1 MVSTRLLPYTLL
13 LFWVLYPLT
22 LAAAS
27 RQIQTADQQDS
38 SSQQVPTQ
46 SSARIS
52 GHVYRA
58 DTGEPLSDA
67 VVFLEPQEAV
77 LHRAFPQAR
86 TEPDGSFVFPEAAP
100 GDYNIDAS
108 AFGFLGKT
116 YGVDGPQSRPK
127 TVSLKPSQ
135 SIKGIDFRLDAA
147 GAISGSVYDDNG
159 KPVVGVMV
167 TAAHAEYRLD
177 GSRHFGFGDGSSTDD
192 DGNFYISGL
201 RPGSYYVR
209 AGEEG
214 RNPEHRF
221 SYQPQYYPNASL
233 LDDAQRV
240 QVTSGTERS
249 GIQIWGVK
257 SEPTYTISGKIIA
270 PPAQTRKRRYD
281 VTVNRSG
288 DPPNLHSLN
297 GNFAETAFSL
307 DGLPAGEYIVTAWAI
322 DPVGDDWTV
331 SGQGYS
337 LVRITDK
344 DFEVNV
350 NIGNGAEVRGKV
362 GLEGSRNIPSAGV
375 RVLFIPTDH
384 PGVIGGSAVADQ
396 EGDFDIRDIPPG
408 HYRFFS
414 MGAAYVKR
422 AQCSG
427 RDYTIEPIDV
437 GVSTLLNDCEI
448 TLATDTAT
456 ISGQVLDEI
465 KPVPGWV
472 VVAVPESKA
481 LRQMAGNM
489 LTTQTDMNGRF
500 KIIWAIPGDY
510 LLFAVPP
517 SDDRSYVAP
526 DFADRNQAEA
536 NHLSLK
542 PSAVEI
548 VSLKPSNVR

>member
-1 MVSTRLLPYTLL
+1 
-13 LFWVLYPLT
+13 
-22 LAAAS
+22 
-27 RQIQTADQQDS
+27 
-38 SSQQVPTQ
+38 
-46 SSARIS
+46 
-52 GHVYRA
+52 
-58 DTGEPLSDA
+58 
-67 VVFLEPQEAV
+67 
-77 LHRAFPQAR
+77 
-86 TEPDGSFVFPEAAP
+86 
-100 GDYNIDAS
+100 
-108 AFGFLGKT
+108 
-116 YGVDGPQSRPK
+116 
-127 TVSLKPSQ
+127 
-135 SIKGIDFRLDAA
+135 
-147 GAISGSVYDDNG
+147 
-159 KPVVGVMV
+159 V
-167 TAAHAEYRLD
+167 T
-177 GSRHFGFGDGSSTDD
+177 
-192 DGNFYISGL
+192 I
-201 RPGSYYVR
+201 
-209 AGEEG
+209 
-214 RNPEHRF
+214 
-221 SYQPQYYPNASL
+221 
-233 LDDAQRV
+233 
-240 QVTSGTERS
+240 
-249 GIQIWGVK
+249 
-257 SEPTYTISGKIIA
+257 
-270 PPAQTRKRRYD
+270 
-281 VTVNRSG
+281 NRSG
-288 DPPNLHSLN
+288 DPPNSYSLK

-362 GLEGSRNIPSAGV
+362 GLEGSSNIPSAGV
-375 RVLFIPTDH
+375 RVLFITTDH

-427 RDYTIEPIDV
+427 RDYTIEPMDV

-472 VVAVPESKA
+472 IVAIPESKT
-481 LRQMAGNM
+481 LRQVAGNM

-500 KIIWAIPGDY
+500 EITQAIPGDY